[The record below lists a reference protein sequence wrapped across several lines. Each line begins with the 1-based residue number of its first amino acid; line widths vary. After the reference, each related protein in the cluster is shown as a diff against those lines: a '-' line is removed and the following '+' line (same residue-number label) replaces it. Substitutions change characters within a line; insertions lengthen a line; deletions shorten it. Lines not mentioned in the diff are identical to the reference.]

1 VRGRGGAQ
9 GAPCMRALA
18 SARRRQIPLVPYG
31 RGFQCARVA
40 RTTTFPPASHRH
52 RPSAADR
59 MDWASVESSRNRT
72 GRVLLLITS
81 SSPPIPTPASA
92 PTQLLA
98 GLARQQDEYPTQRP
112 DPGAALVADPELDSP
127 SASRAHWRACR
138 RAPNWSECLSHNVA
152 LHSVPNTGWTA
163 AASAWPSM
171 TE

>member
-1 VRGRGGAQ
+1 MRGRGGSQ
-9 GAPCMRALA
+9 GAACMRALA
-18 SARRRQIPLVPYG
+18 SARRRQIPLVPHC
-31 RGFQCARVA
+31 RGVQCARVA

-112 DPGAALVADPELDSP
+112 IRELRWWQIPSWIPRRRVGLTGALVGGLPIGVSVFLITLLSIAFQI
-127 SASRAHWRACR
+127 RVGR
-138 RAPNWSECLSHNVA
+138 RRRQHGLQ
-152 LHSVPNTGWTA
+152 
-163 AASAWPSM
+163 
-171 TE
+171 